1 LALQLSDFDRLKPK
15 TKSKKFLIQ
24 LQEFQQIFESCH
36 NLSWSHGHLKIFK
49 KDCLQWIFL
58 NQNLAVQLSEFGR
71 LKPKTKSKNKKV
83 LKVQIQ
89 HFE

>member
-1 LALQLSDFDRLKPK
+1 MDTLKY
-15 TKSKKFLIQ
+15 
-24 LQEFQQIFESCH
+24 
-36 NLSWSHGHLKIFK
+36 LKMIVYGEY
-49 KDCLQWIFL
+49 FL
-58 NQNLAVQLSEFGR
+58 NQNLAIQLSEFAR